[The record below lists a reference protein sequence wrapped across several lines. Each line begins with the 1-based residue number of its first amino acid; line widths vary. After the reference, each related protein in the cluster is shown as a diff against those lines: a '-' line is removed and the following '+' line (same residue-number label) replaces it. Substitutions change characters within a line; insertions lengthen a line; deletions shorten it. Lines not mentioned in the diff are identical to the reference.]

1 MVLACELAIFRGLDT
16 YPTARAAITAS
27 TATAT
32 ATSTARCSALIAL
45 LSILSLR
52 TCRGSVCLLSILLR
66 LARKLN
72 RDLAVEDLLA
82 GELSDGTL
90 SLAGC
95 RKVNESVA
103 YRAFGA
109 WVLRD
114 RGGFAGRVK
123 SVSNCKF
130 TRNCCSYRI
139 SNVRSG
145 VKGNTEGN

>member
-1 MVLACELAIFRGLDT
+1 MASSRSFEAFGT

-32 ATSTARCSALIAL
+32 STATARCSALIAV
-45 LSILSLR
+45 LSILSLC
-52 TCRGSVCLLSILLR
+52 TCSGTVGLVGVLLR

-72 RDLAVEDLLA
+72 GDLAVKDLFA

-90 SLAGC
+90 RLAGG
-95 RKVNESVA
+95 RKVNEGVA

-109 WVLRD
+109 RVLWD
-114 RGGFAGRVK
+114 RGGFTEGQ

-130 TRNCCSYRI
+130 TRSCCSYEI
-139 SNVRSG
+139 WGARSM
-145 VKGNTEGN
+145 VKGNTVGR